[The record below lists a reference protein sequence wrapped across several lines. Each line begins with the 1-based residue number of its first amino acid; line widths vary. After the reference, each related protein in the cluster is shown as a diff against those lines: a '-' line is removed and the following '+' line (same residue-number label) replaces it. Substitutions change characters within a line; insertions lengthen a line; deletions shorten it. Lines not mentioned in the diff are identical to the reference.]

1 MSNLNTAK
9 LAIQAEIAHAK
20 KGMDYYASRVKALE
34 QTLEELAR
42 VSEVSSQQT
51 GVAARTGAKGSS
63 AKGSSAAR
71 TSTPS
76 AKGNGGKSGAKNGK
90 SGTQPTKAS
99 HPAGSNGS
107 TRQVA
112 ELPSTGKDYWPNLVG
127 VQPRSAPE
135 ILAAAIH
142 QLGFQPTRD
151 QVKKLAQ
158 RQTFALNT
166 LVKAGKIQDTGAGRE
181 RMFLKK

>member
-20 KGMDYYASRVKALE
+20 KGMDYYVSRVKALE
-34 QTLEELAR
+34 QTLEELAQ
-42 VSEVSSQQT
+42 VSEMSNQQT
-51 GVAARTGAKGSS
+51 DVLAHKDVKKSFAAGSS
-63 AKGSSAAR
+63 A
-71 TSTPS
+71 TP
-76 AKGNGGKSGAKNGK
+76 AKGTAKKNGAKNNK
-90 SGTQPTKAS
+90 SKANQTKAKRT
-99 HPAGSNGS
+99 AVVNGS

-112 ELPSTGKDYWPNLVG
+112 ELPSTGKDYWPNLISA
-127 VQPRSAPE
+127 QPRSAPE
-135 ILAAAIH
+135 ILAAAIS
-142 QLGFQPTRD
+142 QLGFQPTKD